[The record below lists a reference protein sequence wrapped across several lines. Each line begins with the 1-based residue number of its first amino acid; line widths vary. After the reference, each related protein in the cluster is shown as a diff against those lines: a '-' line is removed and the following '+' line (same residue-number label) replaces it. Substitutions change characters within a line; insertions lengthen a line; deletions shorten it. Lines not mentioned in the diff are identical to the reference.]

1 MPEERRNAGTIFRPD
16 VSTSSLAFPAA
27 FARAFPKLDS
37 VYRSFRGDGVLIAA
51 IVEGAIL
58 DTYLHVPVS
67 QRPEFAIIG
76 RHDQCDLVLE
86 RDQSVSLR
94 HLAVASARRGADEVR
109 IRVFDLQTG
118 SGLRTESGDPC
129 EALEAEGPLFVSVG
143 EYKLFFLPTGSL
155 APALWGDSA
164 AEAWASFPERIYL
177 DKRIRPRDST
187 ERRPVGAVARRSIM
201 THIVEPPQPLGR
213 RRLPGDV
220 GERIGVLEIE
230 AEGVCGAFPVHAREA
245 TRGILVGRYDRC
257 DLGVSDVS
265 LSRVHALL
273 IDHDTELWIVD
284 TASTNGVCDVQEQ
297 RIRQKTLGDGATL
310 RLTPS
315 IELRWSRCV

>member
-1 MPEERRNAGTIFRPD
+1 MPEEPRNTGTIFRPD
-16 VSTSSLAFPAA
+16 ATASSLAFPAA

-37 VYRSFRGDGVLIAA
+37 VYRGFRSDGVLMAA
-51 IVEGAIL
+51 IVEGAVL

-109 IRVFDLQTG
+109 IRVLDLQTG
-118 SGLRTESGDPC
+118 SGLRTESGEPC
-129 EALEAEGPLFVSVG
+129 EALDAEGPLFVSVG
-143 EYKLFFLPTGSL
+143 EYKLFCFPTGSL
-155 APALWGDSA
+155 ARGLWGDSA

-177 DKRIRPRDST
+177 DKRIRPRDRT
-187 ERRPVGAVARRSIM
+187 ERRPMATVARRSII
-201 THIVEPPQPLGR
+201 THIVESPQPLGR

-220 GERIGVLEIE
+220 GERIGALEIE
-230 AEGVCGAFPVHAREA
+230 AEGGRGVFPVHAREA
-245 TRGILVGRYDRC
+245 TRGILVGRYERC
-257 DLGVSDVS
+257 DLGVSDAS

-273 IDHDTELWIVD
+273 IDHDSELWIVD
-284 TASTNGVCDVQEQ
+284 TASTNGIWDEQEE
-297 RIRQKTLGDGATL
+297 RIRQKTLGAGAML
-310 RLTPS
+310 RLTTS
-315 IELRWSRCV
+315 IELRWSRRA